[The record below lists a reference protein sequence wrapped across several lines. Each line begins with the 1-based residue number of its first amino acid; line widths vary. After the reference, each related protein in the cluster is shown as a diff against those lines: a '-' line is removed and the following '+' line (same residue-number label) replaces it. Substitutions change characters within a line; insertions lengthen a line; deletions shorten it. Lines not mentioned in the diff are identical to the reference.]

1 MISYLFAFGIGMG
14 GLPWTIN
21 SEIYPL
27 RHRSLAVSCS
37 TATNWIGNLVVSATF
52 LSLSSPETLTAYGA
66 FWLYGCVAC
75 LGLFWLYF
83 ALPETKG
90 LSLEDIERLFKQDGL
105 GYDAIGESNSEDD
118 DELTTI
124 DPTPADGDSENDE

>member
-1 MISYLFAFGIGMG
+1 MVSYLFAFGIGMG

-37 TATNWIGNLVVSATF
+37 TATNWIGNMVVAASF
-52 LSLSSPETLTAYGA
+52 LSLSSPQSLTAYGA
-66 FWLYGCVAC
+66 FWLYGLVAF
-75 LGLFWLYF
+75 LGFIWLYF

-90 LSLEDIERLFKQDGL
+90 LSLEDIEDIFRR
-105 GYDAIGESNSEDD
+105 
-118 DELTTI
+118 
-124 DPTPADGDSENDE
+124 DGDGYATLNADSFDEQMATIHETTEDKGHDE